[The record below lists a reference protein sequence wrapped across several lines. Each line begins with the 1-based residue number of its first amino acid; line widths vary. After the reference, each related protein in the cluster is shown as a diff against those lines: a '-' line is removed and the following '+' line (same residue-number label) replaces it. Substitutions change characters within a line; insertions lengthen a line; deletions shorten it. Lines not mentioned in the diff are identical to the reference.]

1 MDLIGKYLGIWVNR
15 DEIVEI
21 FGLHPASTA
30 KVFIVGG
37 EVIGAI
43 PALGLFMRLDTV
55 AVQDGVHELCGI
67 EAGAVEVR
75 AAQVRLFQAGVG
87 KVSIAQAGATQIG
100 SHQNGVAQDRA
111 VQPGKTLEHPLLLGG
126 SRGQLGQDL

>member
-43 PALGLFMRLDTV
+43 PALGSSCGSTPSPCPASRRTSFPTSPRIG
-55 AVQDGVHELCGI
+55 APPERGPAPASLCYT
-67 EAGAVEVR
+67 AR
-75 AAQVRLFQAGVG
+75 
-87 KVSIAQAGATQIG
+87 
-100 SHQNGVAQDRA
+100 
-111 VQPGKTLEHPLLLGG
+111 P
-126 SRGQLGQDL
+126 

>member
-55 AVQDGVHELCGI
+55 AVSGESEDIFPDVAKDRPRRLSEGRYVHPSATLHDREPQRRPP
-67 EAGAVEVR
+67 R
-75 AAQVRLFQAGVG
+75 AARRPDRHRRLQPPHDAQRHQLRHVG
-87 KVSIAQAGATQIG
+87 R
-100 SHQNGVAQDRA
+100 DRA
-111 VQPGKTLEHPLLLGG
+111 
-126 SRGQLGQDL
+126 SY